1 MDAYRSEVLV
11 LAGGPSA
18 DLTARYHPDHPLFL
32 LTSMITGERGFA
44 IAVDQRS

>member
-1 MDAYRSEVLV
+1 MDAYRSDVLV

-18 DLTARYHPDHPLFL
+18 DPTARDHPDRRLFL